1 MLALAARL
9 PTLLGSP
16 ALVGS
21 AFAAPLVLV
30 LARLVP
36 AEGVGLGIRL
46 AVAAGCVLLLPG
58 ALLLRAIDWPED
70 LGVAVAGAFVWSLA
84 MLFAA
89 LAVTFAVGGS
99 LSLVLVLLVVF
110 ALAALLPAAVA
121 PRIELERA
129 ELLAV
134 AAVGLAGVA
143 FAVVVWASGGPIVGD
158 ALFHLARER
167 KLVDLDGLSSL
178 AALNEFRDGGVHP
191 GYAFPLWHAA
201 VALVSLLA
209 GVDPA
214 ETARHGSAVLVPLSF
229 VLVFAAA
236 RALFGSMWVAAAAL
250 VAQAAQFGLAAGHGG
265 AYTSLVHPSAASRH
279 LIVPALLALTFAFI
293 HERRAALLPAITVGG
308 LALALAHPSYALFFC
323 IVVAGFLAVR
333 ALVAGRDVASATA
346 SLAAVVIPAGAV
358 AFWLLPVVRET
369 VSHEPSAS
377 ELARGL
383 ARYGNQIDVSS
394 PDSFRLAPE
403 LLARGGAVAVA
414 ALVLVPLAALAPR
427 RRWSAF
433 VLGAALAVLLL
444 TLAPPLFT
452 RLADVVS
459 LSQARRLAGFLP
471 FAFAF
476 AGGLTVLARL
486 LGPLLLPVALAAGL
500 VLQWLYPGDFGYR
513 LGDGAPALATW
524 IAAFG
529 GAAGLALA
537 MPFAR
542 RLGLE
547 REGPLVPAAAALFV
561 LPVAVHGLSQ
571 IGPRLDV
578 RARLTPGLVQA
589 LRTEVPEGDVV
600 FSDAGTSYR
609 IAAYAPVY
617 VANALPAHVADTTA
631 NRPYERRRDASRFFR
646 SGALAIP
653 RRYGARWIVVD
664 RAHFDLELP
673 LPIAYSDGRFVLYR
687 MRPGARERRTR
698 LGTVAVR
705 GESARPGRAP

>member
-1 MLALAARL
+1 
-9 PTLLGSP
+9 
-16 ALVGS
+16 VGS

-30 LARLVP
+30 LARLAP

-46 AVAAGCVLLLPG
+46 AVAAGCVFVLPG
-58 ALLLRAIDWPED
+58 ALLLRALDWPED

-99 LSLVLVLLVVF
+99 LSLVLVLVVVF

-178 AALNEFRDGGVHP
+178 AVLNEFRDGGLHP
-191 GYAFPLWHAA
+191 GYAFPLWHGA

-293 HERRAALLPAITVGG
+293 HEPRAALLPAIAVGG

-333 ALVAGRDVASATA
+333 ALVAGRDVASTTA

-403 LLARGGAVAVA
+403 LLAR
-414 ALVLVPLAALAPR
+414 
-427 RRWSAF
+427 
-433 VLGAALAVLLL
+433 
-444 TLAPPLFT
+444 
-452 RLADVVS
+452 
-459 LSQARRLAGFLP
+459 
-471 FAFAF
+471 
-476 AGGLTVLARL
+476 ARL

-542 RLGLE
+542 RLGFE

-561 LPVAVHGLSQ
+561 LPVAVHGLSHV
-571 IGPRLDV
+571 GPRLDV

-589 LRTEVPEGDVV
+589 LRTEVPEGDIV

-631 NRPYERRRDASRFFR
+631 NRPYERRRDARRFFR
-646 SGALAIP
+646 TGELAIP

-673 LPIAYSDGRFVLYR
+673 LPIAYSDRRFVLYR
-687 MRPGARERRTR
+687 MQPGARERRTR

-705 GESARPGRAP
+705 GERARSRRAP